1 METFSS
7 AAHAIILWLTGR
19 CILLH
24 ALHFHTPQ
32 QRGHL
37 QTIRRLCQR
46 TQLHYNTYTF
56 HNFQNTG
63 IVYARVPISRHH
75 HRFFYIGCTHNTMQ
89 TRESNRNRKFRQV
102 SKDAIV
108 DAELSLRWWR
118 QHQNYYQFVP
128 LVLQYNVPHDLL
140 EAQEQTFI
148 QHFQPKLNHP
158 HIAPHM
164 KRAFRGISQPA
175 RNKIQRRS
183 GITSIWAKIRR
194 RYLPPALRP
203 LYSSHTFKRQA
214 QVWQTICNL
223 ASNTRRRFDSTK
235 ELLKHKTPPAQL
247 YAYHRIACN
256 LPPTHPRPA
265 TKAINTA
272 MRKRALP
279 IPKNRRPAILP
290 YLAHPSQTSTTRTFL
305 RAQITTHRQHTLPL
319 HPPTTTVVYARH
331 PRAQDYIHNWRQFHR
346 QWNPQ
351 QPPLC
356 RCQHLHQTHPSHIH
370 HGHIAVPLTTLVPQ
384 HHFLHYSG
392 RSTFFPPTKQLRR
405 DLLTAIQRWNKT
417 HHLPAPTDKHTAVTS
432 FIEEQLQL
440 HEQHMN
446 NRLNLQ
452 VISNAKQS
460 IPDGIVH
467 NEDHLP
473 NKLMWYCPL
482 LYHTTIS
489 NTFLDKE
496 VFHSL
501 DLPPLHHHLNTY
513 NRILRLLPQYRWS
526 LREWGKIPTAYI
538 LPKRKKSFAKG
549 RPIVSFVGAMLRSLT
564 SDLADVI
571 YLMLRQACPDALG
584 RGDTLHQLKSLRQAF
599 QHHRHNPSEE
609 QFSLHIYNQDLS
621 GFFTSISTD
630 RFLASLRLMTYWYR
644 NKNPNHATTFTC
656 THHEPDPT
664 MRVHRG
670 RSRFRTPRRHTI
682 HLNHL
687 PNICQAVLLLNYCMV
702 GNTLLQQT
710 RGAPMGSPASP
721 ALCDMVVAV
730 CEQSWNHTYRN
741 ITYNV
746 KHCQS
751 KQFTLSGFFA
761 TRYVDNRLT
770 LLPTC
775 ATHLPHFTQ
784 FLSPHFYGNP
794 IFLETEPGLDYL
806 GFTINPTQR
815 SIHYKATA
823 NLTDILS
830 PHSASPDIVLRSSFR
845 ARAILARRLAT
856 PHQAVTQA
864 MEQLSEVYTT
874 AGYEQSWIRELS
886 KESMWFCTDPSLFMI
901 AVAHV
906 TYSILQ
912 LFCSFSGYHALP
924 RRQDSSSTQSHA
936 ATTGRSPPRTHRT
949 SPSSFSLTT
958 SDSLRD

>member
-1 METFSS
+1 
-7 AAHAIILWLTGR
+7 
-19 CILLH
+19 
-24 ALHFHTPQ
+24 
-32 QRGHL
+32 
-37 QTIRRLCQR
+37 
-46 TQLHYNTYTF
+46 
-56 HNFQNTG
+56 
-63 IVYARVPISRHH
+63 
-75 HRFFYIGCTHNTMQ
+75 MQ

-256 LPPTHPRPA
+256 LPPTHQRPA

-331 PRAQDYIHNWRQFHR
+331 PRVQDYIHNWRQFHR

-356 RCQHLHQTHPSHIH
+356 RCQHLHQTLPSHIH

-405 DLLTAIQRWNKT
+405 DLLTAIQRWHKT

-482 LYHTTIS
+482 LYHTAIS

-496 VFHSL
+496 VFHIL

-513 NRILRLLPQYRWS
+513 NRILQLLPQYRWS

-730 CEQSWNHTYRN
+730 CEQSWNHTYHN

-806 GFTINPTQR
+806 GFTINPTQH

-924 RRQDSSSTQSHA
+924 RRQDSSSTQRHA
-936 ATTGRSPPRTHRT
+936 ATTGRSPQPAAKGALLVFWHAPKAGHGYLPPAARRGLDAKPQDRVCGRET
-949 SPSSFSLTT
+949 
-958 SDSLRD
+958 LR

>member
-1 METFSS
+1 M
-7 AAHAIILWLTGR
+7 
-19 CILLH
+19 
-24 ALHFHTPQ
+24 
-32 QRGHL
+32 
-37 QTIRRLCQR
+37 
-46 TQLHYNTYTF
+46 
-56 HNFQNTG
+56 
-63 IVYARVPISRHH
+63 
-75 HRFFYIGCTHNTMQ
+75 
-89 TRESNRNRKFRQV
+89 
-102 SKDAIV
+102 
-108 DAELSLRWWR
+108 
-118 QHQNYYQFVP
+118 
-128 LVLQYNVPHDLL
+128 
-140 EAQEQTFI
+140 
-148 QHFQPKLNHP
+148 
-158 HIAPHM
+158 
-164 KRAFRGISQPA
+164 
-175 RNKIQRRS
+175 
-183 GITSIWAKIRR
+183 
-194 RYLPPALRP
+194 
-203 LYSSHTFKRQA
+203 
-214 QVWQTICNL
+214 
-223 ASNTRRRFDSTK
+223 
-235 ELLKHKTPPAQL
+235 
-247 YAYHRIACN
+247 
-256 LPPTHPRPA
+256 
-265 TKAINTA
+265 
-272 MRKRALP
+272 
-279 IPKNRRPAILP
+279 
-290 YLAHPSQTSTTRTFL
+290 
-305 RAQITTHRQHTLPL
+305 
-319 HPPTTTVVYARH
+319 
-331 PRAQDYIHNWRQFHR
+331 
-346 QWNPQ
+346 
-351 QPPLC
+351 
-356 RCQHLHQTHPSHIH
+356 
-370 HGHIAVPLTTLVPQ
+370 
-384 HHFLHYSG
+384 
-392 RSTFFPPTKQLRR
+392 
-405 DLLTAIQRWNKT
+405 
-417 HHLPAPTDKHTAVTS
+417 
-432 FIEEQLQL
+432 
-440 HEQHMN
+440 
-446 NRLNLQ
+446 
-452 VISNAKQS
+452 
-460 IPDGIVH
+460 
-467 NEDHLP
+467 
-473 NKLMWYCPL
+473 
-482 LYHTTIS
+482 
-489 NTFLDKE
+489 
-496 VFHSL
+496 
-501 DLPPLHHHLNTY
+501 
-513 NRILRLLPQYRWS
+513 
-526 LREWGKIPTAYI
+526 
-538 LPKRKKSFAKG
+538 
-549 RPIVSFVGAMLRSLT
+549 
-564 SDLADVI
+564 
-571 YLMLRQACPDALG
+571 
-584 RGDTLHQLKSLRQAF
+584 HQLKSLRQAF

-644 NKNPNHATTFTC
+644 NKNPHHATTFTC

-806 GFTINPTQR
+806 GFTINPTQH

-912 LFCSFSGYHALP
+912 LFCSFSGYHASP

-936 ATTGRSPPRTHRT
+936 ATTGRSPQRTHRT